1 MLRVSIIGVRRNRNG
16 IGEYIAKYFHQ
27 QKASVVAVLGTSE
40 ESSHAGALALQ
51 KYGIEATPYVNL
63 EKMVADEKPHV
74 VVIASPADTHYA
86 YLTQSIESGL
96 NVFCEKP
103 LFWPVSGEAEEAVG
117 EVLER
122 AKEKSVT
129 VAMNCQLPFFMGD
142 YEKLC
147 GKVEVKDPSRFFIR
161 LSPTPAGKEMI
172 PDSVPHALSLL
183 FSQFG
188 EGRLGDVSFKT
199 RGPDEMDIRFDY
211 LAGSSGC
218 EVHVKLVRKEEQ
230 PRALEFGFNDRIVR
244 RTLNIENY
252 DIHFEYGDR
261 RVRIEDP
268 LKRSVASF
276 IEAVEQGKEPFM
288 GYAHILNNMVLL
300 KTIYDRYEGN

>member
-1 MLRVSIIGVRRNRNG
+1 
-16 IGEYIAKYFHQ
+16 
-27 QKASVVAVLGTSE
+27 
-40 ESSHAGALALQ
+40 
-51 KYGIEATPYVNL
+51 
-63 EKMVADEKPHV
+63 
-74 VVIASPADTHYA
+74 
-86 YLTQSIESGL
+86 
-96 NVFCEKP
+96 
-103 LFWPVSGEAEEAVG
+103 
-117 EVLER
+117 LER

-218 EVHVKLVRKEEQ
+218 EVHVKLVRKRNSPVHWSSGLRQDRSPNAELEITASISVEITLRSKIPEE
-230 PRALEFGFNDRIVR
+230 VR
-244 RTLNIENY
+244 GPY
-252 DIHFEYGDR
+252 
-261 RVRIEDP
+261 
-268 LKRSVASF
+268 RSGNR
-276 IEAVEQGKEPFM
+276 GKNFVDTPIF
-288 GYAHILNNMVLL
+288 
-300 KTIYDRYEGN
+300 